1 MAETVVSWSSPA
13 AFVGVVLRRQT
24 YKNLLYLLVA
34 FPLGIIYG
42 SVLTIGLVFGLV
54 FAVVLVGI
62 VVLVGVVI
70 AARGLAGIER
80 WLANALL
87 RVELRAPTDVDATGE
102 GPIHSAKGY
111 LDAPSTWRGLGFLSV
126 KFWIGVVGLVL
137 LVFLVRALELVLTPV
152 RYPSTVEFGELNEQP
167 LVWSIET
174 LPEAGLAAVVGL
186 VGGLVVI
193 HLINGVGYVSEQIA
207 GALLDGVDDR
217 STAEQSRQ

>member
-1 MAETVVSWSSPA
+1 MAETVVPWVSPA

-24 YKNLLYLLVA
+24 YKNLLYISIA

-87 RVELRAPTDVDATGE
+87 RVELRAPTDVGTGE

-137 LVFLVRALELVLTPV
+137 LVFLVRALELVLSPV

-207 GALLDGVDDR
+207 GALLDGFDDR
-217 STAEQSRQ
+217 STTEQSRQ